1 MNSLKKLIT
10 VLLIFSL
17 SGCTPS
23 STDTTEPTV
32 TSSVTIASASTE
44 TGTGTAPEVSQN
56 KKSVTV
62 TLFQDTDDA
71 SVSIQ
76 SENSL
81 PDLSFPSYD
90 GRDYIEVNGNRPYFT
105 DSELTTEAFER
116 YSELDALGR
125 CGTAYACIGKELMPT
140 EPRGEI
146 GMIKPSGWHT
156 SSYDKSIISDIY
168 LYNRCHLIG
177 YQLTGENANELNL
190 ITGTRY
196 MNIGRMEDLE
206 NSVAGYIRRTGNH
219 VQYRVTPIFEN
230 SNLVASGVLME
241 AYSIED
247 NGAGICF
254 CNYVFNIQPNI
265 VINYADGS
273 NHLAQQSATTSSSVS
288 SVTSAAASQ
297 PAEEQK
303 PQDKIVQEFVL
314 NKNTKKY
321 HTLDCPSVNDI
332 KPKNKATYS
341 GTVEDVENMGYSPC
355 KRCH

>member
-1 MNSLKKLIT
+1 
-10 VLLIFSL
+10 
-17 SGCTPS
+17 
-23 STDTTEPTV
+23 
-32 TSSVTIASASTE
+32 
-44 TGTGTAPEVSQN
+44 
-56 KKSVTV
+56 
-62 TLFQDTDDA
+62 
-71 SVSIQ
+71 
-76 SENSL
+76 
-81 PDLSFPSYD
+81 
-90 GRDYIEVNGNRPYFT
+90 
-105 DSELTTEAFER
+105 
-116 YSELDALGR
+116 
-125 CGTAYACIGKELMPT
+125 MPT

-190 ITGTRY
+190 ITGTRA

-219 VQYRVTPIFEN
+219 VMYRVTPIFES

-273 NHLAQQSATTSSSVS
+273 NHIAQQPATTSSSVS

-303 PQDKIVQEFVL
+303 PQDKSVQEFVL